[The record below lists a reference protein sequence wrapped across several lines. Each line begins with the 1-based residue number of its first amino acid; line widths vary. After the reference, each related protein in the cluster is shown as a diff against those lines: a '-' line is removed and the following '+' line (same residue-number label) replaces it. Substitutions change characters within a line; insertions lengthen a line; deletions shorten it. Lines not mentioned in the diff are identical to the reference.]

1 MLPVDFV
8 DWAGIFFTALCL
20 KQFFA
25 LLTIFLVEKITW
37 HESPTFADSNEVIL
51 KVFKQPFIKMD
62 LQIRKSYKFCYEA
75 KLNFLDWASC
85 ATPLKPGRKFS
96 TYLAQSKL
104 HFGYFIQNF
113 HEFLLKP

>member
-1 MLPVDFV
+1 
-8 DWAGIFFTALCL
+8 
-20 KQFFA
+20 
-25 LLTIFLVEKITW
+25 
-37 HESPTFADSNEVIL
+37 
-51 KVFKQPFIKMD
+51 MD

-104 HFGYFIQNF
+104 HPGEFIKYLHQ
-113 HEFLLKP
+113 LLFVTTLIIVLYCVFPSFNHCQLLRIMTLKKTLLEK

>member
-1 MLPVDFV
+1 MF
-8 DWAGIFFTALCL
+8 
-20 KQFFA
+20 KQTCV
-25 LLTIFLVEKITW
+25 LDQIIC
-37 HESPTFADSNEVIL
+37 EVQQPSRDEAIL
-51 KVFKQPFIKMD
+51 KVFRQTFITMD

-96 TYLAQSKL
+96 TYLAQSKI
-104 HFGYFIQNF
+104 HFGEFIQNF

>member
-1 MLPVDFV
+1 M
-8 DWAGIFFTALCL
+8 
-20 KQFFA
+20 
-25 LLTIFLVEKITW
+25 
-37 HESPTFADSNEVIL
+37 
-51 KVFKQPFIKMD
+51 
-62 LQIRKSYKFCYEA
+62 RKSYKFCYEA

-104 HFGYFIQNF
+104 HFGEFIQNF

>member
-1 MLPVDFV
+1 MRQTSPEKPCET
-8 DWAGIFFTALCL
+8 TALL
-20 KQFFA
+20 DLA
-25 LLTIFLVEKITW
+25 ATRLVKITW
-37 HESPTFADSNEVIL
+37 RESPTFADSNEVIF

-104 HFGYFIQNF
+104 LFGEFIQNF
-113 HEFLLKP
+113 HQILLNP